1 MMTSK
6 IVVLDYNRDLEMLI
20 VDTEYHY
27 KTIDE
32 AREAFDNWFDDVDS
46 KWGWDVEQPDDYMWV
61 VKSYGEV
68 NHIVKLVNIEKN
80 ENEDWT
86 DAYLR

>member
-1 MMTSK
+1 METRK
-6 IVVLDYNRDLEMLI
+6 IVTMDFNQEINSFVI
-20 VDTEYHY
+20 DTEYHY
-27 KTIDE
+27 KTAGD

-68 NHIVKLVNIEKN
+68 NHIVKLVNVEKQD
-80 ENEDWT
+80 ESEV
-86 DAYLR
+86 R